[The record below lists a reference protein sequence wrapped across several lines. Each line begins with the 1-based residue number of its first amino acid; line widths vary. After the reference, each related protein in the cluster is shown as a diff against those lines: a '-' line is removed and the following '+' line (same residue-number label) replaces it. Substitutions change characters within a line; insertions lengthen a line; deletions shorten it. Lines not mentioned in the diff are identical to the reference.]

1 MKLATTILIFCVG
14 ALLSLGMVMLYSSSM
29 MQVGADYLIKQ
40 SIWCLMGLIACVVA
54 VSFDYR
60 QLKKI
65 ALPLLCVSAF
75 LLLVVLIPIPHFT
88 FKVNGARR
96 WMGLGSFRLQP
107 SELAKV
113 ALIIFLA
120 YYGEF
125 YQRQMATFKR
135 GVAIPIG
142 ILAVVLGLMVVEPD
156 VGTTL
161 LCALVSAI
169 LLLIAGLRWRYFL
182 PPLVICLVGLGL
194 FLAHDQMRSKRIYSW
209 LHLEETKQSTGH
221 QAYQAQLALGAGGW
235 SGLGLGNGR
244 QKAGFVPEHH
254 TDFIYSIIGEELG
267 FVGTLSVLLGFVA
280 IVLCGMH
287 IASRACDTFGML
299 LASGVTFMIGIQAFI
314 NIGVV
319 TSALPNK
326 GMPLPFISYGGSNL
340 LIMLLSVGLLLSVAR
355 FAVEPE
361 REKSPRSNPFTKA
374 PVPQEI

>member
-1 MKLATTILIFCVG
+1 
-14 ALLSLGMVMLYSSSM
+14 MLYSSSM
-29 MQVGADYLIKQ
+29 MQVGAHYLIMQ
-40 SIWCLMGLIACVVA
+40 SIWCAMGLVACVFA
-54 VSFDYR
+54 VSMDYR

-65 ALPLLCVSAF
+65 ALPLLALSVF
-75 LLLVVLIPIPHFT
+75 LLALVLVPIPHLCM
-88 FKVNGARR
+88 KVNGARR
-96 WMGLGSFRLQP
+96 WLDFRGFRVQP
-107 SELAKV
+107 SELTKV

-125 YQRQMATFKR
+125 YQRQMSTFKR
-135 GVAIPIG
+135 GVLIPIG
-142 ILAVVLGLMVVEPD
+142 ILGVVLGLMVVEPD

-161 LCALVSAI
+161 LCGLVSAI

-182 PPLVICLVGLGL
+182 PPLIICLIGLGV

-209 LHLEETKQSTGH
+209 RHLEETKLTTGL
-221 QAYQAQLALGAGGW
+221 QAYQAQLALGSGGW
-235 SGLGLGNGR
+235 TGLGLGNGR

-254 TDFIYSIIGEELG
+254 TDFIFSIIGEELG
-267 FVGTLSVLLGFVA
+267 FIGTISVLLGFVA
-280 IVLCGMH
+280 VVLCGMH

-361 REKSPRSNPFTKA
+361 QASSRSRARSRSNPFSKD

>member
-1 MKLATTILIFCVG
+1 
-14 ALLSLGMVMLYSSSM
+14 MLYSSSM
-29 MQVGADYLIKQ
+29 MQVGAHYLIMQ
-40 SIWCLMGLIACVVA
+40 SIWCALGLVACVIA
-54 VSFDYR
+54 TSFDYR
-60 QLKKI
+60 ELKKI
-65 ALPLLCVSAF
+65 ALPLLGVSTF
-75 LLLVVLIPIPHFT
+75 LLLIVLIPHVGI
-88 FKVNGARR
+88 KVNGARR
-96 WMGLGSFRLQP
+96 WLGFGSFRLQP
-107 SELAKV
+107 SELAKI
-113 ALIIFLA
+113 ALIIFLS

-125 YQRQMATFKR
+125 YHRQMSTFKR

-142 ILAVVLGLMVVEPD
+142 ILGLILGLMVVEPD

-182 PPLVICLVGLGL
+182 PPLIVCLLGLGF

-209 LHLEETKQSTGH
+209 MHLEETKLSTGH
-221 QAYQAQLALGAGGW
+221 QAYQAQLALGSGGW
-235 SGLGLGNGR
+235 TGLGLGNGR

-254 TDFIYSIIGEELG
+254 TDFIFSIIGEELG
-267 FVGTLSVLLGFVA
+267 FIGTISVLLGFVS

-287 IASRACDTFGML
+287 IASRACDTFGTL

-355 FAVEPE
+355 YAVEPE
-361 REKSPRSNPFTKA
+361 RETVRRTNPFAKT